1 VSRSPGP
8 SSKSAAKPS
17 GATYPCSREGLDQ
30 SKWRDVGLKYIAGT
44 PTLEVSAV
52 KKLIN
57 RPETVVE
64 EMIEGL
70 VAVYPGLRRL
80 PGHTSW
86 FGRFCLIDPRN
97 GRWR

>member
-1 VSRSPGP
+1 
-8 SSKSAAKPS
+8 
-17 GATYPCSREGLDQ
+17 
-30 SKWRDVGLKYIAGT
+30 
-44 PTLEVSAV
+44 V